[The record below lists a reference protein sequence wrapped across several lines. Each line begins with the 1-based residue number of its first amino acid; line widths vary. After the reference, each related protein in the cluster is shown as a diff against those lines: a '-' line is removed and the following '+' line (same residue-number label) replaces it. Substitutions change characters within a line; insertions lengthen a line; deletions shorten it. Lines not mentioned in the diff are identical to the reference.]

1 MIKIFR
7 KIRQKLLSENKFSK
21 YLIYAIGEIIL
32 VVIGILIA
40 LQINNWNEKQKNETK
55 TRLLFSEILQ
65 DIENDIKA
73 IDDINLFIDNKD
85 SIAKIILD
93 DEYKIDKTK
102 GFEHDEI
109 RRIFNMY
116 SYFNQ
121 SNNGYHNLM
130 EVVEQIPEKYK
141 STVKYLNSLYNFKN
155 DEAYNAMGIVKNLE
169 VDIKKQLAFNYPWYH
184 DVISNKPNDEAF
196 AFVETSEYK
205 NLLALYM
212 DAYDDY
218 KVRLQVLKMASI
230 VCYAEVHNVVFP
242 NRPKPKFI
250 PTNAIKINNK
260 VLDSYAGVYWNQ
272 EGFKFTI
279 ERKGEYLVFGE
290 GGILY
295 TTDEN
300 GDFVNQDSNTMLIFV
315 KDDTGK
321 VIGVNLDNGK
331 GYVLELKK

>member
-1 MIKIFR
+1 M
-7 KIRQKLLSENKFSK
+7 ENKTGK
-21 YLIYAIGEIIL
+21 YLKYAIGEIIL

-73 IDDINLFIDNKD
+73 IDDINSFIDNKD

-109 RRIFNMY
+109 TRFFNMY

-121 SNNGYHNLM
+121 SNNGYNNLI

-141 STVKYLNSLYNFKN
+141 STLKYLNPLFNFKS
-155 DEAYNAMGIVKNLE
+155 DDAYNAMSNVKNLE
-169 VDIKKQLAFNYPWYH
+169 VDIKKQLALNYPWYH
-184 DVISNKPNDEAF
+184 EVLSNKPNDEAF

-205 NLLALYM
+205 NLVTLYM
-212 DAYDDY
+212 DAYDGY
-218 KVRLQVLKMASI
+218 NARLQVLKMASI
-230 VCYAEVHNVVFP
+230 VCYVEVHNVVFP
-242 NRPKPKFI
+242 DSPKPKFI
-250 PTNAIKINNK
+250 PTNAIKIDKK
-260 VLDSYAGVYWNQ
+260 VLDSYAGVYSTQ

-279 ERKGEYLVFGE
+279 ERKGEYLVFVS
-290 GGILY
+290 GILY
-295 TTDEN
+295 ATDEN
-300 GDFVNQDSNTMLIFV
+300 GDFVNKDSKTILIFV

-331 GYVLELKK
+331 GHVMEFKKNNF